1 MKEAIIEIRNLK
13 NIDFLDKAFFS
24 DFLEVTKKLNISEVH
39 LTGGEPSLHTKID
52 YIIRKLKEN
61 GLIAK

>member
-24 DFLEVTKKLNISEVH
+24 HFLEVTKKINIM
-39 LTGGEPSLHTKID
+39 
-52 YIIRKLKEN
+52 RF
-61 GLIAK
+61 A